1 MFYQLTTEW
10 RESGL
15 RPYLCTF
22 PLPLDEI
29 YNPPVPFRLAGSAMV
44 PVTTRHEP
52 HWRLMATND
61 TQFWMTRG
69 KWRRTLSSN
78 RTGWYGGVRPQ
89 SKCAHGK
96 WDDYVNR
103 DKHKPWKNW
112 KIESEN
118 SLCLIKLTELYLFFE
133 LKFDKRTM
141 KRKRM
146 NHLRRLFVFN
156 WKIIQFTFTILT
168 N

>member
-22 PLPLDEI
+22 PFPLDKI
-29 YNPPVPFRLAGSAMV
+29 YNPPVPFRLAGSVML

-69 KWRRTLSSN
+69 KWRRTKSSSGTYNGYMVECGQRVKAHMENETVMLIGTNTNRGRIGKLNQKIHFVSLSYIGALSLLRN
-78 RTGWYGGVRPQ
+78 GNSTKERWRRQVRT
-89 SKCAHGK
+89 
-96 WDDYVNR
+96 
-103 DKHKPWKNW
+103 
-112 KIESEN
+112 I
-118 SLCLIKLTELYLFFE
+118 
-133 LKFDKRTM
+133 
-141 KRKRM
+141 
-146 NHLRRLFVFN
+146 
-156 WKIIQFTFTILT
+156 
-168 N
+168 